1 MGIVRKTITVSGRVQ
16 GVGYRYFARDLAED
30 LGLTG
35 WVRNAPMRTV
45 EIEVQGTDEDVEDF
59 CRKLRDGPPLARV
72 TDIKIT
78 ELSAL
83 LKESGFDI
91 AY

>member
-1 MGIVRKTITVSGRVQ
+1 MGIVRKTIVVSGRVQ
-16 GVGYRYFARDLAED
+16 GVGYRYFARDLAEE

-45 EIEVQGTDEDVEDF
+45 EIEVQGKDEDVEDF
-59 CRKLRDGPPLARV
+59 CRKLSDGPPLARV
-72 TDIKIT
+72 TDIKIS
-78 ELSAL
+78 ELSAP

>member
-1 MGIVRKTITVSGRVQ
+1 MGIVRKTIVVSGRVQ
-16 GVGYRYFARDLAED
+16 GAGYRYFARDLAED

-35 WVRNAPMRTV
+35 WVRNAPGRSV
-45 EIEVQGTDEDVEDF
+45 EIEVQGKDEDVEDF
-59 CRKLRDGPPLARV
+59 CQKLREGPPLARV
-72 TDIKIT
+72 TDIQIS